1 LGLQI
6 LVKSN
11 YDLKASKNSLTPI
24 PNAIPAYNTAPF
36 NNNAAPTP
44 PARAARNHAEF
55 TIDFT
60 LSIILVLGG
69 YTICF
74 DSTS

>member
-1 LGLQI
+1 MELQI
-6 LVKSN
+6 LVKYN
-11 YDLKASKNSLTPI
+11 YDLKASKNSLTPT
-24 PNAIPAYNTAPF
+24 PNAIPAYSTAPF

-44 PARAARNHAEF
+44 PARAARNHTEF

-60 LSIILVLGG
+60 LSILLVFGV
-69 YTICF
+69 YTNLR